1 MHKPSFPSSRK
12 PAARTAAS
20 IAALVAISLSTAAVM
35 RAQAADL
42 APVTDQNG
50 EVIILNTSLKLT
62 PVPVPTEVIIL
73 NTSLKLTPVP
83 GPTDAQL
90 AVYVRDKAAAI
101 RLGKALFWD
110 MKVGS
115 DNQSACASCHFQAGA
130 DSRVT
135 NQLNPATNAGDKT
148 FQLGQPNYTVKASD
162 LPLTKHVSE
171 TIARSPRV
179 TDINDV
185 ISSQG
190 VYAADYLS
198 IGAAGAVDTCASVSD
213 AVGTGGFGFHK
224 DNLNTRR
231 VAPRNTP
238 SVINAVFNFRNFW
251 DGRGN
256 NMFNGGDPF
265 GLRNPNTFIWQTV
278 NGVKQQVAVALPS
291 SSLAAQ
297 ASGPPLS
304 AFEMSCNGRTFAQL
318 GKKLL
323 QLKPLS
329 GQQIDA
335 TDSVLAT
342 LAAQRV
348 KGTDP
353 TYLQM
358 VQAAFQPSFWDSTK
372 LVAITAADAK
382 KAVSMDLVTRT
393 TKDQATQN
401 FTQAESNF
409 SLFFGLALQLYQATL
424 VSNDSPFDRFKDGN
438 ANALTTAQ
446 KAGFNIFQGPVAQCS
461 TCHSGAEFTN
471 ASFTSVIPERLS
483 AMKMADARAVYD
495 NGFYNIGV
503 RPTAEDL
510 GVGGKDPFGNPLS
523 ESQMVR
529 EQKTALLGNNFDPR
543 LNPVVSADQRLAV
556 DGAFKTPGLRNVEL
570 TGPYM
575 HNGGK
580 STLKQVVD
588 FYARGGDFPVEN
600 FANLSPDIKPLAL
613 TDTQRDNLVAFM
625 LSLTD
630 DRVKFRK
637 APFDH
642 PAICIPNGHAQGATG
657 KLIVDVT
664 DALKAAGAPF
674 RCLPAVGA
682 AGAATALAPFLG
694 LSPYSR

>member
-1 MHKPSFPSSRK
+1 MQKPSFPSSLK
-12 PAARTAAS
+12 PAVRAAS
-20 IAALVAISLSTAAVM
+20 SAAALIAISLSTAAVM

-42 APVTDQNG
+42 APVTDPNG
-50 EVIILNTSLKLT
+50 
-62 PVPVPTEVIIL
+62 EVIIL

-90 AVYVRDKAAAI
+90 ALYVRDKAAAI

-110 MKVGS
+110 TKVGS

-130 DSRVT
+130 DDRVT
-135 NQLNPATNAGDKT
+135 NQLNPATDAGDMT
-148 FQLGQPNYTVKASD
+148 FQLGQPNYTVKATA

-171 TIARSPRV
+171 TTAASPRV
-179 TDINDV
+179 VDINDV
-185 ISSQG
+185 LSSQG
-190 VYAADYLS
+190 VYSTDYVS
-198 IGAAGAVDTCASVSD
+198 IGAAGAADTCASVSD
-213 AVGTGGFGFHK
+213 AVGAGGFGFHK

-278 NGVKQQVAVALPS
+278 NGVMQQVAVALPS
-291 SSLAAQ
+291 SSLASQ

-342 LAAQRV
+342 VAAQRA

-358 VQAAFQPSFWDSTK
+358 AQAAFQPSLWNGTM
-372 LVAITAADAK
+372 LIALTAADAK
-382 KAVSMDLVTRT
+382 KAASMDLVTRAK
-393 TKDQATQN
+393 KDQATQY

-438 ANALTTAQ
+438 ARALTAAQ
-446 KAGFNIFQGPVAQCS
+446 RAGLDIFQGPVAKCS
-461 TCHSGAEFTN
+461 TCHAGAEFTN
-471 ASFTSVIPERLS
+471 ASFTRVIPERLS
-483 AMKMADARAVYD
+483 AMMMTNAVAVYD

-529 EQKTALLGNNFDPR
+529 EQKTALLGNNFDPSR
-543 LNPVVSADQRLAV
+543 NPVVLPDQRLAV

-600 FANLSPDIKPLAL
+600 FANLHPDIKPLAL
-613 TDTQRDNLVAFM
+613 TEPQRDNLVAFM

-642 PAICIPNGHAQGATG
+642 PSICIPNGHAQDASG
-657 KLIVDVT
+657 KLIADSA
-664 DALKAAGAPF
+664 DAQKAANAPF

-682 AGAATALAPFLG
+682 AGSTKALVPFLG
-694 LSPYSR
+694 LSPYNR